1 MNIESVSIDSLTLD
15 PENARRHSPRNIEAI
30 AQSLKTFGQRRPLVV
45 WDDIVIAGNGTIEA
59 AKSLGWK
66 KVEISRVPEDWTQE
80 QARAYAL
87 ADNRTA
93 ELAEW
98 DGAALLESLESLP
111 EDLLQASGFDD
122 GYLQD
127 LEKLWGAPP
136 DLDDLHD
143 DLGGMTEED
152 GLIVVRFKIP
162 PYVHEKWQ
170 AALKATGQE
179 DMEAI
184 ALLIQAAFDALTDG
198 EI

>member
-1 MNIESVSIDSLTLD
+1 MKIEAVQIDTLTLD
-15 PENARRHSPRNIEAI
+15 PENARRHSQRNLDAI
-30 AQSLKTFGQRRPLVV
+30 AASLEAFGQRRPLVV
-45 WDDIVIAGNGTIEA
+45 WDDVVIAGNGTLEA

-66 KVEISRVPEDWTQE
+66 KIEIARVPDDWTQE

-98 DGAALLESLESLP
+98 DGAALLQSLESLP
-111 EDLLQASGFDD
+111 EDLLESSGFDA

-136 DLDDLHD
+136 DLDDLHE
-143 DLGGMTEED
+143 DLGDMTEED
-152 GLIVVRFKIP
+152 GLVTVRFKIP
-162 PYVHEKWQ
+162 PYVHEKYQ

-184 ALLIQAAFDALTDG
+184 ALLIQAAYDALTDG
-198 EI
+198 EM